1 LVNPSAILTSR
12 WHFDFYVVKIGMP
25 QKGLEKRGGVPSSP
39 FRLRRDKLRRGKRTY
54 PKKGF
59 FLSSSDNLYWE
70 QSFQKKA
77 PACTKWEKMKKKFK
91 S

>member
-1 LVNPSAILTSR
+1 
-12 WHFDFYVVKIGMP
+12 MP